1 MSRNIKDWTIKEPV
15 KGNRYELWK
24 LFPGS
29 VFTISTPTGI
39 TTMMVEKQKGD
50 TTICE
55 YRDGSFTSLDSSI
68 LVTAA
73 EA

>member
-1 MSRNIKDWTIKEPV
+1 MSRNIKDWMIKEPV
-15 KGNRYELWK
+15 KGNQYELWK

-39 TTMMVEKQKGD
+39 TTLMVEKQEGGS
-50 TTICE
+50 TLCE
-55 YRDGSFTSLDSSI
+55 FRDGSFTSLDSSI
-68 LVTAA
+68 TVIAA